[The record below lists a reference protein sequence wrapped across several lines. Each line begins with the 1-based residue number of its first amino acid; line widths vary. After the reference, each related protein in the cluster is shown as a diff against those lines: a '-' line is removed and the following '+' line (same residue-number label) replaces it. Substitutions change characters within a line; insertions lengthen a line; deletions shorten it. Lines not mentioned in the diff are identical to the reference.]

1 MNNRYNSLFFDL
13 DDTLLDFKF
22 DEKNAVLTT
31 LEKHNLP
38 CAEDVYT
45 AYTEIENWQIFD
57 LGQEINDKTMV
68 TSRFKVLLKM
78 LEAKDIELIAE
89 DYYAIIS
96 NMHKL
101 KSGALKVLKYLKEK
115 GYKLYLT
122 TNGYADF
129 QHKRIKASRI
139 SGYFDGVFISEEI
152 GSSKPSK
159 SFFDYVM
166 NRIPE
171 SNRSKVL
178 IIGDAPTADVLGG
191 INAKIDTCFL
201 CENDRQCKYKFT
213 YKISKIS
220 QLTELL

>member
-1 MNNRYNSLFFDL
+1 M
-13 DDTLLDFKF
+13 
-22 DEKNAVLTT
+22 
-31 LEKHNLP
+31 
-38 CAEDVYT
+38 
-45 AYTEIENWQIFD
+45 
-57 LGQEINDKTMV
+57 
-68 TSRFKVLLKM
+68 
-78 LEAKDIELIAE
+78 
-89 DYYAIIS
+89 
-96 NMHKL
+96 
-101 KSGALKVLKYLKEK
+101 
-115 GYKLYLT
+115 
-122 TNGYADF
+122 
-129 QHKRIKASRI
+129 
-139 SGYFDGVFISEEI
+139 FISEEI

-159 SFFDYVM
+159 SFFDCVM